1 MIQQQQIAQIK
12 TLPFDHN
19 ANNFWQAI
27 GITNKELS
35 EAILKPEEF
44 YSLNEIDRK
53 LRILSTLIFTV
64 IKGIIK
70 LLSGNVLSVLFVL
83 ICDFDKK
90 SSEVIEIIERNLI
103 IYAKNENKSLED
115 FDKFLNVL
123 FEKMNSICLSQY
135 CYWQRRNKNA
145 KDNSTFSVCAAV
157 YQYQQR

>member
-1 MIQQQQIAQIK
+1 MMQQQQIAQIK

-19 ANNFWQAI
+19 ANDFWQAI

-123 FEKMNSICLSQY
+123 FEKMSSICLSQY
-135 CYWQRRNKNA
+135 YCYKNIE
-145 KDNSTFSVCAAV
+145 KLYN
-157 YQYQQR
+157 

>member
-19 ANNFWQAI
+19 ANDFWQAI

-35 EAILKPEEF
+35 EAMLKPEEF

-135 CYWQRRNKNA
+135 CYYKNIE
-145 KDNSTFSVCAAV
+145 KFYN
-157 YQYQQR
+157 

>member
-1 MIQQQQIAQIK
+1 MIQQQQVAQIK

-19 ANNFWQAI
+19 ANDFWQAI

-83 ICDFDKK
+83 VCDFDKK

-103 IYAKNENKSLED
+103 IYAKDENKSLED
-115 FDKFLNVL
+115 FNKFLNVL

-135 CYWQRRNKNA
+135 CYYKNIE
-145 KDNSTFSVCAAV
+145 KFYN
-157 YQYQQR
+157 

>member
-1 MIQQQQIAQIK
+1 MIQQQQVAQIK

-19 ANNFWQAI
+19 ANDFWQAI
-27 GITNKELS
+27 GITSKEFS

-83 ICDFDKK
+83 VCDFDKK

-103 IYAKNENKSLED
+103 IYARDENKSLED
-115 FDKFLNVL
+115 FNKFLNVL

-135 CYWQRRNKNA
+135 CYYKNIE
-145 KDNSTFSVCAAV
+145 KFYN
-157 YQYQQR
+157 

>member
-1 MIQQQQIAQIK
+1 MMQQQQIAQIK

-19 ANNFWQAI
+19 ANDFWQAI

-35 EAILKPEEF
+35 EAILKPKEF

-135 CYWQRRNKNA
+135 CYYKNIE
-145 KDNSTFSVCAAV
+145 KFYN
-157 YQYQQR
+157 

>member
-19 ANNFWQAI
+19 ANDFWQAI

-83 ICDFDKK
+83 VCDFDKK

-103 IYAKNENKSLED
+103 IYAKDENKSLED
-115 FDKFLNVL
+115 FNKFLNVL

-135 CYWQRRNKNA
+135 CYYKNIE
-145 KDNSTFSVCAAV
+145 KFYN
-157 YQYQQR
+157 

>member
-1 MIQQQQIAQIK
+1 MQQQQIAQIK

-19 ANNFWQAI
+19 ANDFWQAI

-35 EAILKPEEF
+35 ETILKPEEF

-83 ICDFDKK
+83 VCDFNKK

-115 FDKFLNVL
+115 FNKFLNVL

-135 CYWQRRNKNA
+135 CYYKNIE
-145 KDNSTFSVCAAV
+145 KFYN
-157 YQYQQR
+157 

>member
-1 MIQQQQIAQIK
+1 MMQQQQIAQIN

-44 YSLNEIDRK
+44 YSLSEIDRK

-115 FDKFLNVL
+115 FNRFLNIL

-135 CYWQRRNKNA
+135 CYYKNIE
-145 KDNSTFSVCAAV
+145 KFYN
-157 YQYQQR
+157 

>member
-19 ANNFWQAI
+19 ANDFWQAI

-44 YSLNEIDRK
+44 YSLSEIDRK

-70 LLSGNVLSVLFVL
+70 LLSGNILSVLFVL
-83 ICDFDKK
+83 ICDFNKK

-103 IYAKNENKSLED
+103 IYAKSENKSLED

-123 FEKMNSICLSQY
+123 FEKMLSLIHI
-135 CYWQRRNKNA
+135 
-145 KDNSTFSVCAAV
+145 
-157 YQYQQR
+157 

>member
-1 MIQQQQIAQIK
+1 MMQQQQIAQIK

-19 ANNFWQAI
+19 ANDFWQAI

-103 IYAKNENKSLED
+103 IYAKDENKSLED

-123 FEKMNSICLSQY
+123 FEKMSSICLSQY
-135 CYWQRRNKNA
+135 CYYKNIE
-145 KDNSTFSVCAAV
+145 KLYN
-157 YQYQQR
+157 

>member
-44 YSLNEIDRK
+44 YSLSEIDRK

-70 LLSGNVLSVLFVL
+70 LLSGNILSVLFVL
-83 ICDFDKK
+83 ICDFNKK

-115 FDKFLNVL
+115 FNRFLNIL

-135 CYWQRRNKNA
+135 CYYKNIE
-145 KDNSTFSVCAAV
+145 KFYN
-157 YQYQQR
+157 

>member
-19 ANNFWQAI
+19 ANDFWQAI

-44 YSLNEIDRK
+44 YSLSEIDRK

-70 LLSGNVLSVLFVL
+70 LLSGNILSVLFVL
-83 ICDFDKK
+83 ICDFNKK

-135 CYWQRRNKNA
+135 CL
-145 KDNSTFSVCAAV
+145 SLIHI
-157 YQYQQR
+157 

>member
-1 MIQQQQIAQIK
+1 MMQQQQIAQIK

-19 ANNFWQAI
+19 ANDFWQAI

-135 CYWQRRNKNA
+135 CYYKNIE
-145 KDNSTFSVCAAV
+145 KFYN
-157 YQYQQR
+157 

>member
-1 MIQQQQIAQIK
+1 MMQQQQIAQIK

-135 CYWQRRNKNA
+135 CYYKNIE
-145 KDNSTFSVCAAV
+145 KFYN
-157 YQYQQR
+157 